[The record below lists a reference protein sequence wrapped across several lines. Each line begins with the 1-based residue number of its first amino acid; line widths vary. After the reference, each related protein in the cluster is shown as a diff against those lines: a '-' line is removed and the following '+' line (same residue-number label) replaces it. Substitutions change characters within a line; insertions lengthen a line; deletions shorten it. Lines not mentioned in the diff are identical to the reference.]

1 MESLK
6 ESDCQHTSN
15 EDIKP
20 DCLDSKELF
29 KAMSAENDHSPQV
42 KMEGQKLKFEPQ
54 DIKKEDGFW
63 SEGMGLPQF
72 DLWRESLK
80 KGDCQHTSNE
90 DIKPDCLDSKEL
102 FKAMSA
108 ENHHSPQVNMEGQK
122 LKFEPQDIKKED
134 GFWSEGMGLSQD
146 QFHTWRESFKD
157 VHQHI
162 DKLSSADSKE
172 LLESLPF
179 VNCSISQ
186 VKMESQELKCE
197 PQNNCGQDVIWSK
210 GVEFSQNQFNA
221 SFESEVHQHASDK
234 VAKTAYLKKPICV
247 SQIKIE
253 NKKIKCEPRDME
265 EGEVMLSE
273 ALGHIKNE
281 RQELNKAE
289 RENIHKSG
297 KRFVKTQIRLE
308 SSQMEID
315 HHFVRKQE
323 KDVKPDSRNLE
334 ISPGLRN
341 DLQNTFHVKHEREVN
356 AECLGVKKE
365 DPVWTVNSIKQEIYT
380 DGRSDCRVSVDPIWA
395 SHSLQTQSKIAN
407 TDNICNDKKSFPKN
421 VPECTKS
428 VDFKA
433 ESYLK
438 DEDPN
443 WAFHCFSRRKKVM
456 TEDTSHLK
464 SPPPSNSQTCDE
476 FQRPSNMIASDPQQ
490 EAPVPVQQIFP
501 SGFSHQVRTAQDP
514 SVQTATQISPMLN
527 QKEVAQKRAAQQSF
541 QYSQGGKCFSSH
553 DTLKVPK
560 IMHENDP
567 YIVEQLKQL
576 SFCRLCGEKQI
587 LHLQKGEVRRGKI
600 ILTPKCSS
608 SEKQFWKC
616 CSCKR
621 GFRSQVRLN
630 LHQQVHLRKLS
641 KPKIKC
647 PECEREFKNST
658 SLRIHSEVH
667 IQGTVPCKL
676 CDKVFRSETKL
687 RSHHCRCH
695 SAKTLACDKCEATFS
710 TKASLF
716 YHKAV
721 HSDRRLFECSDCKSK
736 FKLKKYLKT
745 HMLIHTDERPFPC
758 LQCPSRFRTKAHLI
772 AHMGRSLG
780 CGAHSG
786 PHRKPGRKRNQR
798 KQELSD
804 TETSEEVSATDV
816 ESTSP
821 SDSDTSDTEG

>member
-1 MESLK
+1 MQANSSITRGSGENGTSQHVTTVHQPQNRNTPDQSQDTFILNQTGKHGVMQGILGNSKSFGLLVGGNMSPGILNDACSGYTEVEQIFDYWMTGLDHVSNDKTGDAGQEFSHEVQKNLVGQEPPPVKQETKILTHTSKAGLSTQAGYCVRNPQWKCDSTEKENEKLEGSGLSGDPFVNRKGSLIGNACHQGNDKYYKHENLDLKDLPHSTPLENRRVFCASHIEMESRELKHKPQDIKGEDAFWSEGESLPQFDVWMESLK

-42 KMEGQKLKFEPQ
+42 
-54 DIKKEDGFW
+54 
-63 SEGMGLPQF
+63 
-72 DLWRESLK
+72 
-80 KGDCQHTSNE
+80 
-90 DIKPDCLDSKEL
+90 
-102 FKAMSA
+102 
-108 ENHHSPQVNMEGQK
+108 
-122 LKFEPQDIKKED
+122 
-134 GFWSEGMGLSQD
+134 
-146 QFHTWRESFKD
+146 
-157 VHQHI
+157 HQH
-162 DKLSSADSKE
+162 
-172 LLESLPF
+172 
-179 VNCSISQ
+179 V
-186 VKMESQELKCE
+186 
-197 PQNNCGQDVIWSK
+197 
-210 GVEFSQNQFNA
+210 
-221 SFESEVHQHASDK
+221 SDK
-234 VAKTAYLKKPICV
+234 VARTDYLKKPICV
-247 SQIKIE
+247 SQIEIE

-281 RQELNKAE
+281 RQEVNKAE

-323 KDVKPDSRNLE
+323 KAVKPDSRNLE

-443 WAFHCFSRRKKVM
+443 WAFHCFSRS
-456 TEDTSHLK
+456 DTSHLK
-464 SPPPSNSQTCDE
+464 SPPPSNSQTSDE

-527 QKEVAQKRAAQQSF
+527 QKEVAQKQAAQQSF
-541 QYSQGGKCFSSH
+541 QYSQGEKCFSSH
-553 DTLKVPK
+553 DTLKVPT

-587 LHLQKGEVRRGKI
+587 LHLQKGDVLNGKI
-600 ILTPKCSS
+600 VLTPKCSS
-608 SEKQFWKC
+608 SEKEFWKC
-616 CSCKR
+616 CLCKR
-621 GFRSQVRLN
+621 GFRTRGRIH
-630 LHQQVHLRKLS
+630 LHQHVHLRKLS

-647 PECEREFKNST
+647 PKCKRKLNISD
-658 SLRIHSEVH
+658 SLRKCSEVH
-667 IQGTVPCKL
+667 IQGTVPCKS
-676 CDKVFRSETKL
+676 CVISSIKK
-687 RSHHCRCH
+687 
-695 SAKTLACDKCEATFS
+695 
-710 TKASLF
+710 
-716 YHKAV
+716 
-721 HSDRRLFECSDCKSK
+721 ECIQIAG
-736 FKLKKYLKT
+736 YLN
-745 HMLIHTDERPFPC
+745 L
-758 LQCPSRFRTKAHLI
+758 LI
-772 AHMGRSLG
+772 ANLNS
-780 CGAHSG
+780 S
-786 PHRKPGRKRNQR
+786 KN
-798 KQELSD
+798 SI
-804 TETSEEVSATDV
+804 
-816 ESTSP
+816 
-821 SDSDTSDTEG
+821 